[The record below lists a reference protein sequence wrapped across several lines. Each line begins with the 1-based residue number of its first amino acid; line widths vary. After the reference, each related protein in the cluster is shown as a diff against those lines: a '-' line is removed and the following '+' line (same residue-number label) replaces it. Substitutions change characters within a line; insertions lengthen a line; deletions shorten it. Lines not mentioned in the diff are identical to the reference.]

1 VYPTL
6 PSGVTINFDLAH
18 TNDSEVSPSLTSST
32 ISTSSVLTKNM
43 VIVPQ
48 TTTVTTGETVNTLVL
63 CGSQT
68 VYLTSETD
76 LWNLQTLNNTD
87 SLYITTTTT
96 KIRNTNDI
104 CYVSNSND
112 TYSIY
117 NVTILGCSPCNV
129 IVN

>member
-1 VYPTL
+1 
-6 PSGVTINFDLAH
+6 
-18 TNDSEVSPSLTSST
+18 
-32 ISTSSVLTKNM
+32 M

-48 TTTVTTGETVNTLVL
+48 TTTVTTGETANTLVL

-68 VYLTSETD
+68 IYLTSETD
-76 LWNLQTLNNTD
+76 SWNSQSLNNTD

-104 CYVSNSND
+104 CYLSNSND

-129 IVN
+129 IVT